1 MDIIHNNIHM
11 DMVKC
16 RAVSQM
22 TLEDDMNLPQDNPDL
37 DKIIFREGTL
47 NLTDTVVT
55 NDHVLVKGQLLV
67 TVLYLSEDE
76 EERLARTT
84 GKLSF
89 EENVYLEGIQQNDT
103 VDVTWKIEDLSVS
116 MINSRKIS
124 ARSMITLTLQSDQL
138 YDEEAAVDLTDAEGI
153 EFHKKQMD
161 MTSLAVCKRDIY
173 RIRQDLELP
182 ASMPNFYHVIWQS
195 IRIASIDMR
204 PLEEKIAVS
213 GELSVF
219 LLYESMQDGDHQYY
233 ETTLPFSGTIDCQ
246 GSREMMIPD
255 IRYTI
260 ASREAEVRPDL
271 DGEERCF
278 SMELVLDLSIKLYE
292 QQQIS
297 VIEDVYGTHNEVRAD
312 VKDGSFRHMLLRNS
326 GKCRVT
332 EKRKIEHTGAILQ
345 LIHSEGE
352 VYMESTSVQENG
364 IEVEGIVHI
373 KSLYVTSDDRMPYAA
388 FEDDIPFSYLL
399 EAKAEAKDCEVNLQ
413 VTLEQLGVTMLD
425 GQEIEIRMT
434 IDVAAVLLEPYTM
447 QLVRDV
453 EILPLDKE
461 KFRALPGI
469 AVYVAKPDD
478 SLWQIGKKYYM
489 PVARI
494 KELNG
499 LTTDM
504 LKGGEK
510 LLLVKER

>member
-1 MDIIHNNIHM
+1 M
-11 DMVKC
+11 
-16 RAVSQM
+16 
-22 TLEDDMNLPQDNPDL
+22 
-37 DKIIFREGTL
+37 
-47 NLTDTVVT
+47 
-55 NDHVLVKGQLLV
+55 
-67 TVLYLSEDE
+67 
-76 EERLARTT
+76 
-84 GKLSF
+84 
-89 EENVYLEGIQQNDT
+89 
-103 VDVTWKIEDLSVS
+103 
-116 MINSRKIS
+116 
-124 ARSMITLTLQSDQL
+124 
-138 YDEEAAVDLTDAEGI
+138 
-153 EFHKKQMD
+153 
-161 MTSLAVCKRDIY
+161 
-173 RIRQDLELP
+173 
-182 ASMPNFYHVIWQS
+182 
-195 IRIASIDMR
+195 
-204 PLEEKIAVS
+204 
-213 GELSVF
+213 
-219 LLYESMQDGDHQYY
+219 
-233 ETTLPFSGTIDCQ
+233 
-246 GSREMMIPD
+246 
-255 IRYTI
+255 
-260 ASREAEVRPDL
+260 
-271 DGEERCF
+271 
-278 SMELVLDLSIKLYE
+278 
-292 QQQIS
+292 
-297 VIEDVYGTHNEVRAD
+297 HNEVRAD

-413 VTLEQLGVTMLD
+413 VALEQLNVTMLD